1 MLRYQPEVL
10 CSATLTYGYPVSPVG
25 TLIGAVDM
33 RGTTQVRPLLHPYP
47 TPTPI
52 TLYTHPRVHPG
63 PSPISRPY
71 PLDITTYPTPPR
83 PLPPVRALRR
93 HALHPRP
100 TVPGQPARQPLP
112 PGKLLPRP
120 IHTGRYWMLGF

>member
-47 TPTPI
+47 TPKPTPI

-71 PLDITTYPTPPR
+71 P
-83 PLPPVRALRR
+83 
-93 HALHPRP
+93 
-100 TVPGQPARQPLP
+100 
-112 PGKLLPRP
+112 
-120 IHTGRYWMLGF
+120 